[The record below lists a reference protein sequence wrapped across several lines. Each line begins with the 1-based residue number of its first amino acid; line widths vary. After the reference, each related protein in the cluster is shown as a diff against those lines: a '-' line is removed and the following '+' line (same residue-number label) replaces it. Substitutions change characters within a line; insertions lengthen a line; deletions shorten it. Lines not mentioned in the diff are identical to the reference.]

1 MGWSRTNQL
10 IARAAAALGGRAE
23 PLVAEHTDYFMRLV
37 LGERAAIVSKT
48 RSPFLTQ
55 VAQGLANNKHTS
67 RALLRARGLP
77 CVEDVLLDEDDDAGG
92 PAVRALLRRC
102 GRVVVKPNWGNRG
115 VGVATDVRDLAT
127 LARAR
132 ARAQA
137 LDLDEEVLVEPYVAG
152 TNLRVSVIGGQA
164 IAAAEVQRP
173 RLVAGASAAA
183 QVAAL
188 NRDPRRGSW
197 KNPRLCPMDQ
207 IEPDEDLA
215 GHLEVYGLSLEAA
228 VPAGVEVEVTGE
240 EVEVIDRT
248 DEVDAGWLRVAEA
261 ACGWLGVDVG
271 GVDLRGPSDAFLRA
285 PEAAAGTAFL
295 LEVNVLPALH
305 LHALPTRGQPR
316 PVFEAFVAYCLQLPG
331 APRPCAQVRV

>member
-10 IARAAAALGGRAE
+10 IARAAEALGGRGE

-37 LGERAAIVSKT
+37 HGARSAIVSKT

-77 CVEDVLLDEDDDAGG
+77 CVADVLLDEDVEADT
-92 PAVRALLRRC
+92 PAVRALLRRH
-102 GRVVVKPNWGNRG
+102 GRLVVKPNWGNRG

-127 LARAR
+127 LRRAR
-132 ARAQA
+132 VRAQE

-164 IAAAEVQRP
+164 VAAAEVQRP
-173 RLVAGASAAA
+173 RLTSGASAAA
-183 QVAAL
+183 QVEEL

-197 KNPRLCPMDQ
+197 QAPRLCAMDQ
-207 IEPDEDLA
+207 IEADEDLA
-215 GHLEVYGLSLEAA
+215 GHLAVYGLSLETALTR
-228 VPAGVEVEVTGE
+228 EVEVTGE
-240 EVEVIDRT
+240 EAEVIDRS
-248 DEVDAGWLRVAEA
+248 DEVDAGWLRVAEE

-271 GVDLRGPSDAFLRA
+271 GVDLRGPIEAFLRPPA
-285 PEAAAGTAFL
+285 GDGAAVL

-305 LHALPTRGQPR
+305 LHALPTRGAAR

-331 APRPCAQVRV
+331 APPPCATVRV